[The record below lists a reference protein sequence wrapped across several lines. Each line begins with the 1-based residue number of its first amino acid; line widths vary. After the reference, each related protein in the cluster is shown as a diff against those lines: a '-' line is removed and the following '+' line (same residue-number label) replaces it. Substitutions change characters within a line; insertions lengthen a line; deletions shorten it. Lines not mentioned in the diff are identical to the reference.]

1 MQLKFLPVIA
11 FLLFTQNLQA
21 QIVSKPDS
29 VLDEVVVTGSKT
41 ETLKKKVPFSVSQI
55 NRQQIENTGQINI
68 LPVLNNYV
76 PGVFVTERNV
86 LGFGVATGGSGGI
99 NIRGVGGA
107 PNTGVLVLIDGHP
120 QYQGIFGHPLADAYV
135 ASDVQKVEVIRGP
148 ASMLYGTNAM
158 GGVVNIITRQNER
171 PGFNGS
177 AGASYGSYNTQKYYA
192 TASYRQNRWDVYASV
207 NHDKTDGIRDSTD
220 FKITNGYTKVGYDIS
235 DKLKLMADFM
245 IAKYFANDNGPV
257 HNPAHFDIDILRG
270 KTSLTLSNTFARSE
284 GALKI
289 YHNFGNHDLSDG
301 FQSTDRNSG
310 LMLYQTLRLFTGN
323 ALTVGTDVRQYG
335 GKANAGKAK
344 DTLKTVNEVAGYIY
358 TQQTLAEIITLNAG
372 LRIEHSNVWGTELVP
387 VSGVAISPSN
397 HTIFKASLS
406 KGFRSPTIMELYL
419 YASNP
424 DLKPERMMNYELS
437 WLQSVLANKLKIE
450 LTGYVINGENM
461 VQVAGNPPNVRR
473 ENVGSFNNK
482 GVEVSVNYMPL
493 KHLHLHSNYSYLHQ
507 QKITLAAP
515 RQQFNI
521 NASYKY
527 KIWNLFTGLQYIDQ
541 LYSSNTPGRVQY
553 YTLWNAR
560 VSAMPLKHLNLF
572 VAANNLLNQQYE
584 INYGYPMPGR
594 NYSAGLDIRF

>member
-1 MQLKFLPVIA
+1 MRSKLLLAIA
-11 FLLFTQNLQA
+11 FFLFALSAQA
-21 QIVSKPDS
+21 QVIIVQDS
-29 VLDEVVVTGSKT
+29 VLEEVVVTGSKT

-55 NRQQIENTGQINI
+55 NRLQIENTGQINI

-76 PGVFVTERNV
+76 PGVFVTERNA

-158 GGVVNIITRQNER
+158 GGVVNIITRQNEQA
-171 PGFNGS
+171 GFNGS
-177 AGASYGSYNTQKYYA
+177 AGVSYGFYNTQKYYG
-192 TASYRQNRWDVYASV
+192 TAGYRQKRWDVYTSI

-220 FKITNGYTKVGYDIS
+220 FKITNGYTKVGYTIS

-257 HNPAHFDIDILRG
+257 HNPAHFGIDILRG
-270 KTSLTLSNTFARSE
+270 KTSLTLGNSIANSE

-289 YHNFGNHDLSDG
+289 YHNFGNHTLSDG

-310 LMLYQTLRLFTGN
+310 IMLYQTVRLFTGN
-323 ALTVGTDVRQYG
+323 SITVGTDLRQYG
-335 GKANAGKAK
+335 GDANAGKAK

-387 VSGVAISPSN
+387 VGGVAISPSN
-397 HTIFKASLS
+397 YTTFKASLS

-437 WLQSVLANKLKIE
+437 WLQGMLANKLKIE

-482 GVEVSVNYMPL
+482 GVEVSVNYIPI
-493 KHLHLHSNYSYLHQ
+493 KQLHLHSNYSYLHQ

-521 NASYKY
+521 NANYKY
-527 KIWNLFTGLQYIDQ
+527 NIWNFFTGLQYIDQ
-541 LYSSNTPGRVQY
+541 LFSNIIPERLQN
-553 YTLWNAR
+553 YTLWNVR
-560 VSAMPLKHLNLF
+560 VSAAPLKHLNLF
-572 VAANNLLNQQYE
+572 IAGNNLLNKQYE

-594 NYSAGLDIRF
+594 NFSAGVDVRF

>member
-11 FLLFTQNLQA
+11 FLIFTQNLRA

-76 PGVFVTERNV
+76 PGVFVTERNA

-192 TASYRQNRWDVYASV
+192 TAGYRQNRWDVYASV

-387 VSGVAISPSN
+387 VGGVAISPSN
-397 HTIFKASLS
+397 HTTFKASLS

-437 WLQSVLANKLKIE
+437 WLQGLLANKLKIE

-482 GVEVSVNYMPL
+482 GVEVSVNYIPI
-493 KHLHLHSNYSYLHQ
+493 KQLHLHSNYSYLHQ

-521 NASYKY
+521 NANYKY
-527 KIWNLFTGLQYIDQ
+527 NIWNFFTGLQYIDQ
-541 LYSSNTPGRVQY
+541 LFSNIILERLQN
-553 YTLWNAR
+553 YTLWNVR
-560 VSAMPLKHLNLF
+560 VSAAPLKHLNLF
-572 VAANNLLNQQYE
+572 IAGNNLLNKQYE